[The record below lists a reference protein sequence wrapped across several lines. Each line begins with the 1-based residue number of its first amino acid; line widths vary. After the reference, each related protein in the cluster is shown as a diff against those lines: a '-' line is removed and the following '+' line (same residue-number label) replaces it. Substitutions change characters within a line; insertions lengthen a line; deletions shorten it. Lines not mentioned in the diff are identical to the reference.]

1 MSVTGFVKRF
11 KNPIEKTVSAPY
23 GNAQWVGKPMNL
35 ESATGKG
42 IEVNLRKSL
51 KFIAPGTFLQHLYVN
66 ANAMYMK
73 MEVNYE
79 QRNNKR
85 DSVRQRPLQDLV
97 PWSVNAGIA
106 YNGKVFGAAVNYSTQ
121 GRKLVQSATS
131 EMADEYE
138 AGRDILDLQFSAKV
152 LKSRMEI
159 KLNASDLLAQPVIR
173 YRNQGF
179 KSTSGDVRPG
189 FDWDTNDKGTPYLDD
204 MDYNKGKDWL
214 LKRTKKGS
222 NFTLSVSYTF

>member
-1 MSVTGFVKRF
+1 MTGFVKRF

-131 EMADEYE
+131 EMADEYGFSGRYME
-138 AGRDILDLQFSAKV
+138 AQIMADMARCYLEK
-152 LKSRMEI
+152 I
-159 KLNASDLLAQPVIR
+159 KNPYCFR
-173 YRNQGF
+173 C
-179 KSTSGDVRPG
+179 GDAVVSIH
-189 FDWDTNDKGTPYLDD
+189 FADKGNSLDS
-204 MDYNKGKDWL
+204 L
-214 LKRTKKGS
+214 LKNYFLGLKRS
-222 NFTLSVSYTF
+222 